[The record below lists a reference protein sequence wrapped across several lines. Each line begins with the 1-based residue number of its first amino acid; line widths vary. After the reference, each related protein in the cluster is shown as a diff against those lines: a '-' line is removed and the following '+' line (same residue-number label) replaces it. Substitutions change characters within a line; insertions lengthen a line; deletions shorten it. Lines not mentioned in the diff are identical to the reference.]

1 MKSLC
6 KLMTKSILL
15 KTYECSKIS
24 EKVVLKIHY
33 TELQKDTNIFTII
46 STIVGIFK
54 RVQQSLVR

>member
-1 MKSLC
+1 
-6 KLMTKSILL
+6 MTKSILL